1 MSYKKAFT
9 LVELLVVITIIGLVA
24 SAALVMV
31 KDTAEDK
38 ALSYTKKVM
47 SAYVSHLASTDDD
60 NYFTGFVNDFGTMAP
75 HPCFL
80 NTTCKDQNYSF
91 VGNLGVNPVPK
102 YRFNSMGKQDG
113 TKFPA
118 PFMSDCHKGEDQCED
133 NTTNDLTHINKVLY
147 AGYQGSYWK
156 DENGFNDGWN
166 TPIDVRIDHNI
177 SALKDDGK
185 NFLRLRSAGSDRVF
199 EDGNASLVRSEF
211 DLSQDARSIEKLY
224 ADDYNQT
231 YDKKSFLISS
241 LQIKICTKQTSD
253 TNVSLLIYS
262 PMLYYVENSSGFT
275 CNEYNTTHAD
285 CGSNYERYIPF
296 YGVHPDFDRS
306 VVDQNLSWHIGL
318 MKMQLY
324 FDENESRLFINQGDL
339 LNASDSN
346 KDLAFDFNNS
356 NEELNLSA
364 SAFFD
369 GITVRKPDQSDIGW
383 SFDSNPKDADNPF
396 YMYAGTKVLSL
407 WEHNSTSW
415 KETQTKL
422 IDLKPGRRE
431 KIEIGC
437 D

>member
-47 SAYVSHLASTDDD
+47 SAYASHLASTDDD

-80 NTTCKDQNYSF
+80 NTTYKDQNYSF
-91 VGNLGVNPVPK
+91 VGTQLA
-102 YRFNSMGKQDG
+102 RFNNMHEQNG
-113 TKFPA
+113 TAFPA
-118 PFMSDCHKGEDQCED
+118 PFMNIDAGSGNYYD
-133 NTTNDLTHINKVLY
+133 DLNGSIKKISKVLY
-147 AGYQGSYWK
+147 AGYQGSYWN

-199 EDGNASLVRSEF
+199 KDGNESLVRSEF

-241 LQIKICTKQTSD
+241 LQIKICTQRTDD

-285 CGSNYERYIPF
+285 CGSTYERYIPF

-339 LNASDSN
+339 LNSSEDT
-346 KDLAFDFNNS
+346 LAFDFNNS
-356 NEELNLSA
+356 DYNLSA

-383 SFDSNPKDADNPF
+383 SFDSNPKDDDTPF

-415 KETQTKL
+415 KETQTKQ
-422 IDLKPGRRE
+422 IDLKPGRHE